1 MQIIKNPTK
10 NIIMATKVV
19 TFKAEGI
26 TEREVLYVRYELNQP
41 TDVEGQPIG
50 TIRGGKIFLKVKSND
65 DGNSDLLEWMCDTYM
80 SKNGS
85 VSFSNCQGGEMKRL
99 DFKEGYMVEY
109 AETYDN
115 KNEIQQYEEFTIS
128 CKEISVGGARH
139 NNRWTID
146 N

>member
-1 MQIIKNPTK
+1 
-10 NIIMATKVV
+10 MATRVV
-19 TFKAEGI
+19 TFEAEGI
-26 TEREVLYVRYELNQP
+26 TEREVLYVRYELKQP

-50 TIRGGKIFLKVKSND
+50 TIRGGKIYLKVMSND

-85 VSFSNCQGGEMKRL
+85 ISFPNRQGGKMKRL

-109 AETYDN
+109 AETYDD
-115 KNEIQQYEEFTIS
+115 KNDIRQFEEFTIT

-146 N
+146 S